1 MLETRRM
8 ASREQ
13 VIEKIKTLPDES
25 LSEVADFLE
34 QLEDRSRLKPKKKA
48 DILSRVIGAC
58 EGPADL
64 AESHDRYAYE

>member
-1 MLETRRM
+1 M

-25 LSEVADFLE
+25 LGEVADFLE
-34 QLEDRSRLKPKKKA
+34 QLEDRSRLRPKKKA
-48 DILSRVIGAC
+48 DILSRAIGAC
-58 EGPADL
+58 EGPVDL

>member
-1 MLETRRM
+1 M

-25 LSEVADFLE
+25 LGEVADFLE
-34 QLEDRSRLKPKKKA
+34 QLEDRSRLRPKKKT
-48 DILSRVIGAC
+48 DILSRVIGTC

-64 AESHDRYAYE
+64 ADIHDRCAYE